1 MTSRL
6 NIASGGWIQRTSISL
21 FLTSNPPPP
30 VFSAPSSVLHV
41 HHGTCTPWPNCAQTV
56 DPKWSKQCWQEDRAS
71 VTLSRYDIYGRFS
84 RKHYK
89 SAIFELSLLKPI
101 CCIWNVDILKIKEE
115 KQFLLI
121 FINVRMV
128 GVQTKRPK
136 SCMIV
141 RNTWKNMKST
151 LLKHTLCTCS

>member
-1 MTSRL
+1 MRLDVHVLNNDGNLVDCASIAAISALTHFRYVSQTSL
-6 NIASGGWIQRTSISL
+6 NIGHII
-21 FLTSNPPPP
+21 
-30 VFSAPSSVLHV
+30 
-41 HHGTCTPWPNCAQTV
+41 
-56 DPKWSKQCWQEDRAS
+56 
-71 VTLSRYDIYGRFS
+71 YDIIINFKIYIYGRFS

-101 CCIWNVDILKIKEE
+101 FCIWNVDILKIKEE

-141 RNTWKNMKST
+141 RNTWTKYEKYIT
-151 LLKHTLCTCS
+151 